1 MDKNPIQSNLP
12 EFGQSR
18 QTSERLYQHPKP
30 KSVAKEVASN
40 VAAWLLLFSIFMGL
54 ALMAGYA
61 ADKEAAYQ
69 SEVIVK
75 AVIEGATK

>member
-1 MDKNPIQSNLP
+1 MNKNPIQSNLP

-18 QTSERLYQHPKP
+18 QTSERLYQYPKP